1 MYYRGMPM
9 KGTKLYFTAPEE
21 GKRLFS
27 GYYKRIYRLFE
38 ERGAHHVDDSITR
51 PYDMDLAHRLEIG
64 DQDTYAS
71 LYHHHLDC
79 IKEADVAVFECSFA
93 STALGVLI
101 EKALEL
107 GKSTIG
113 LYFDSNRPNFIMA
126 IDSPKFILKSY
137 DDDNLPVKIDE
148 SIGLIKNNMDRRF
161 NFFISPDLL
170 EYVKSQSRARGVT
183 KSAFIRDLILLH
195 KHGRVHE

>member
-1 MYYRGMPM
+1 MYYRDMPM
-9 KGTKLYFTAPEE
+9 QGSKLYFTAPEE
-21 GKRLFS
+21 GKRLFN

-38 ERGAHHVDDSITR
+38 ERGAHHVDDSITA

-71 LYHHHLDC
+71 LYHHHLTC
-79 IKEADVAVFECSFA
+79 IKQAEITVFECSFA

-113 LYFDSNRPNFIMA
+113 LYFDSNRPNFVMA
-126 IDSPKFILKSY
+126 IDNPKFILKSY
-137 DDDNLPVKIDE
+137 DDETLPAVINE
-148 SIGLIKNNMDRRF
+148 SIGLIKNTMDRRF

-170 EYVKSQSRARGVT
+170 EYVKSQAQARGIT
-183 KSAFIRDLILLH
+183 KSAFIRDLILHH
-195 KHGRVHE
+195 KRGRVSE